1 MIGSQQGAS
10 AGSVDA
16 GMGLLDPGVVLGIDN
31 VALELPLASAGS
43 RALAGLIDYLVLL
56 LGLSV
61 ALVAVGVSL
70 QTLGLEVGWIVAVI
84 SILSFLVQW
93 LYFFLFEWGTGGR
106 TPGKMAVRLRVV
118 GAQGGTPSPGAL
130 LVRTLLRPVDLL
142 VGLLMISLDDRA
154 RRLGDRLAGTQVV
167 HAPRPSEAWV
177 LGRPPASWTG
187 REIEL
192 AESFLRRAPQ
202 MQLDVADELARRF
215 IALALADQPERA
227 MERSTATDAQAALKG
242 ILAAGQLSNAR

>member
-1 MIGSQQGAS
+1 MIAGQPGGSEDG
-10 AGSVDA
+10 

-61 ALVAVGVSL
+61 VLVAVA
-70 QTLGLEVGWIVAVI
+70 LGLAALELETGWAVAVI
-84 SILSFLVQW
+84 SILYFLIQW

-118 GAQGGTPSPGAL
+118 GAQGGTPSAGAL
-130 LVRTLLRPVDLL
+130 LVRTLLRPIDLL
-142 VGLLMISLDDRA
+142 VGLLMIALDERA

-167 HAPRPSEAWV
+167 HAPRPSDAWV
-177 LGRPPASWTG
+177 LGRPPAAWTG

-192 AESFLRRAPQ
+192 VESLLRRAPQ
-202 MQLDVADELARRF
+202 MHPDVADELARRF

-227 MERSTATDAQAALKG
+227 LERSTATDALSTLKG
-242 ILAAGQLSNAR
+242 ILAAGQAWTTVAS